1 MDGPKGEAGQ
11 KGEKGDGAG
20 FSFTGG
26 QSGGSSNALPTGVAS
41 ITPQDIIMIKVI
53 ALLYTCTGNDI
64 I

>member
-26 QSGGSSNALPTGVAS
+26 QGNALGSSSNALPPGVGS

-53 ALLYTCTGNDI
+53 HTPN
-64 I
+64 